1 MADLAGQC
9 GRSTIMDKEG
19 DMVTRCARQGWI
31 WMGLAAAIFL
41 AWVVMPAL
49 AEAGQPEYRWRA
61 GSAWTQKTRNE
72 SVQLFT
78 ELVNKYSNGR
88 IEIRFQHS
96 GLLGTHDELFHA
108 VREGSVDM
116 TVVSPYVN
124 LVPGGML
131 NWMPWT
137 VGSFEEAKVAY
148 APGTGIIYK
157 IMDDAYGE
165 VGHKPIWTT
174 HQGAY
179 GIGNRTRAIKTPD
192 DFSKLKLRVSGS
204 LGFVRTLENMGKGT
218 GMTLQTLPW
227 ADIYNALQTGVVDG
241 AWSLWPSLVEERHY
255 EVLKYYTDLA
265 WGWDAN
271 SICLNRKTWDKLPQD
286 LKDVLIRAGK
296 EAEAR
301 DMKEMQNV
309 IEEYKKKMTGAGI
322 QIYTPTEPER
332 DAFRKKANMPAVW
345 KELATPWLD
354 KKYPGQNMTEKVMAE
369 LDKIAAVRK

>member
-1 MADLAGQC
+1 MA
-9 GRSTIMDKEG
+9 R
-19 DMVTRCARQGWI
+19 RCAQHGWI
-31 WMGLAAAIFL
+31 WTGLAAAVFV

-61 GSAWTQKTRNE
+61 GSAWPQKTRNE
-72 SVQLFT
+72 SIQLFT

-116 TVVSPYVN
+116 SVVSPYVN

-157 IMDDAYGE
+157 IMDDAYAE
-165 VGHKPIWTT
+165 VGHKPLWNS
-174 HQGAY
+174 HLGAY
-179 GIGNRTRAIKTPD
+179 GIGNRVRPLKTPD

-241 AWSLWPSLVEERHY
+241 CWSLWPSLVEERHF

-271 SICLNRKTWDKLPQD
+271 SISISRKTWDKLPQE
-286 LKDVLIRAGK
+286 LKDVLIRAGR

-301 DMKEMQNV
+301 DMQEHQKV
-309 IEEYKKKMTGAGI
+309 IEEYKKKLASAGI
-322 QIYTPTEPER
+322 QIYTPTAAER
-332 DAFRKKANMPAVW
+332 DVFRKKANMPAVW

-369 LDKIAAVRK
+369 LDKIAASAKR

>member
-1 MADLAGQC
+1 M
-9 GRSTIMDKEG
+9 M
-19 DMVTRCARQGWI
+19 
-31 WMGLAAAIFL
+31 
-41 AWVVMPAL
+41 
-49 AEAGQPEYRWRA
+49 
-61 GSAWTQKTRNE
+61 
-72 SVQLFT
+72 
-78 ELVNKYSNGR
+78 
-88 IEIRFQHS
+88 
-96 GLLGTHDELFHA
+96 
-108 VREGSVDM
+108 
-116 TVVSPYVN
+116 VVSPYVN

-137 VGSFEEAKVAY
+137 VGSFKEATVAY
-148 APGTGIIYK
+148 APDTGIIYK

-179 GIGNRTRAIKTPD
+179 GIGNRTRALKTPD

-271 SICLNRKTWDKLPQD
+271 SITLTRKTWDKLPQD
-286 LKDVLIRAGK
+286 LKDALMRAGK

-309 IEEYKKKMTGAGI
+309 IEEYKKKLTSAGI
-322 QIYTPTEPER
+322 QIYTPTEAER
-332 DAFRKKANMPAVW
+332 DVFRKKANMPAVW

-369 LDKIAAVRK
+369 LDKIAGVKK

>member
-1 MADLAGQC
+1 MT
-9 GRSTIMDKEG
+9 GRW
-19 DMVTRCARQGWI
+19 VRQRGI
-31 WMGLAAAIFL
+31 CVGLAAVIIA
-41 AWVVMPAL
+41 AWVVLPAL
-49 AEAGQPEYRWRA
+49 ADAAATPEYRWRV
-61 GSAWTQKTRNE
+61 GSPWTQKTRNE
-72 SVQLFT
+72 SITLFA
-78 ELVNKYSNGR
+78 ELANKYSNGR
-88 IEIRFQHS
+88 IQIRFQHS

-108 VREGSVDM
+108 VREGSVEM
-116 TVVSPYVN
+116 AVISPYVN

-137 VGSFEEAKVAY
+137 VGTFEEAAIAY
-148 APGTGIIYK
+148 APGGVIYK
-157 IMDDAYGE
+157 VMDDAYAD

-179 GIGNRTRAIKTPD
+179 GIGNRIRPLKTPD

-204 LGFVRTLENMGKGT
+204 LGFVRTLENMGKGS

-255 EVLKYYTDLA
+255 EVLKFYTALD

-271 SICLNRKTWDKLPQD
+271 SITFNRKLWDTLPGD
-286 LKDVLIRAGK
+286 LKDVLLRAGK

-301 DMKEMQNV
+301 DMKETQNV
-309 IEEYKKKMTGAGI
+309 IKEYKQKLTSAGI
-322 QIYTPTEPER
+322 QIYYPSQAER
-332 DAFRKKANMPAVW
+332 EVFRKKADMPAVW

-354 KKYPGQNMTEKVMAE
+354 KKYPGQNMTQKIMAD
-369 LDKIAAVRK
+369 LDKVRASVKR

>member
-1 MADLAGQC
+1 M
-9 GRSTIMDKEG
+9 T
-19 DMVTRCARQGWI
+19 TRCARQGGMWV
-31 WMGLAAAIFL
+31 GLAAAIFL

-49 AEAGQPEYRWRA
+49 TDAGQPEYRWRA

-88 IEIRFQHS
+88 IQIRFQHS
-96 GLLGTHDELFHA
+96 GLLGTHDELFQA

-137 VGSFEEAKVAY
+137 VGTFQEAVVAY
-148 APGTGIIYK
+148 APGTGVIYK
-157 IMDDAYGE
+157 IMDDAYAE

-179 GIGNRTRAIKTPD
+179 GIGNRTRPLKTPD
-192 DFSKLKLRVSGS
+192 DFSKQKLRVSGS
-204 LGFVRTLENMGKGT
+204 LGFVRTLENMGKGS

-241 AWSLWPSLVEERHY
+241 CWSLWPSLVEERHY

-271 SICLNRKTWDKLPQD
+271 SITITRKTWDTLPQD
-286 LKDVLIRAGK
+286 LKDVLLRAGK

-301 DMKEMQNV
+301 DMKEMQTV
-309 IEEYKKKMTGAGI
+309 IEEYKKKLSGAGI
-322 QIYTPTEPER
+322 QIYQPTEAER
-332 DAFRKKANMPAVW
+332 DVFRKKANMPAVW

-369 LDKIAAVRK
+369 LDKIAGAKR